1 MKLIAHRGNV
11 VGPNIDL
18 ENHPKYIENA
28 LAVGFDAEIDLWF
41 IDSELKFYLGHDAP
55 QYLISFDWLDKHAE
69 YLWIHCKNNKAIFEM
84 SKVKHFNYFWH
95 QSDNYTITSA
105 GYIWAYPGQE
115 INLNSILVLP
125 EKNSDIFKMDLSK
138 VNSFG
143 VCSDYVKNL
152 LDYK

>member
-11 VGPNIDL
+11 AGPNIDL
-18 ENHPKYIENA
+18 ENNPKYVEEA
-28 LAVGFDAEIDLWF
+28 LATGFDAEIDLWF
-41 IDSELKFYLGHDAP
+41 VDSELKFYLGHDTP
-55 QYLISFDWLDKHAE
+55 QYVISYEWLENHAKH
-69 YLWIHCKNNKAIFEM
+69 LWIHCKNNKSIFEM
-84 SKVKHFNYFWH
+84 SKIKQFNYFWH
-95 QSDNYTITSA
+95 QNDDYTITSA

-115 INLNSILVLP
+115 TNSNSILVLP
-125 EKNSDIFKMDLSK
+125 ENNSDIFKMDLSK